1 MLEEEY
7 KKEYGDD
14 LIEKLPDLFFDSG
27 DYKTTRLRFWRLVT
41 KLLSNNFTKQ
51 VYDWCEER
59 GLKFTGHMVCE
70 ELMRSQLPSSGAV
83 MPNYR
88 YFHIPGM
95 DCLGRVK
102 IEKTT
107 IYQLAS
113 VAEQFGKEQV

>member
-1 MLEEEY
+1 MELFAY
-7 KKEYGDD
+7 RKKN
-14 LIEKLPDLFFDSG
+14 
-27 DYKTTRLRFWRLVT
+27 
-41 KLLSNNFTKQ
+41 LSNNFTKQ

-95 DCLGRVK
+95 DCLGRLK

-113 VAEQFGKEQV
+113 VAEQFGKEQVLSETFALTGWNVSFEDFMGDF